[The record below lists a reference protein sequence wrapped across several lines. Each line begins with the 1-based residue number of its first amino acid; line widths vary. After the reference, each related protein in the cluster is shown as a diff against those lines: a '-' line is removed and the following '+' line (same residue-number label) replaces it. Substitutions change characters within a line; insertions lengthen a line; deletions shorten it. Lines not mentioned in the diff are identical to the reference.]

1 MREKIMAALKEAMKQ
16 KDETRVSTLR
26 LVTAALKDRE
36 IALRNDED
44 ADATLTDA
52 EIVAILSRM
61 VKQRQDSIK
70 AYEEGGR
77 IELAAREMQEIAV
90 IRDFLPRPLNPSE
103 IDAAIASAVAE
114 TEAQSLRDMGK
125 VMGALKARYP
135 GRMDFAAIGP
145 KVRAALG

>member
-1 MREKIMAALKEAMKQ
+1 MRENIMAAMKEAMKQ
-16 KDETRVSTLR
+16 KDATRVSTLR
-26 LVTAALKDRE
+26 LVMAALKDRE
-36 IALRNDED
+36 IALRGDD
-44 ADATLTDA
+44 DSGDGLTDA

-77 IELAAREMQEIAV
+77 LELAAREMQEIAV
-90 IRDFLPRPLNPSE
+90 IRDFLPRPLSAGE
-103 IDAAIASAVAE
+103 IDAAIAHAVEE
-114 TEAQSLRDMGK
+114 TEARSLRDMGK